1 MLHSLLISRVWAS
14 AIALGCCLALLA
26 PAASAGGKIYKYVD
40 AEGHVTYSSTP
51 PTDKER
57 VRQFKELDI
66 PVAPPQEDVELAR
79 KRAQEDAK
87 LAQELVK
94 ERRKADAED
103 ARLRQAAFDRI
114 ALEGV
119 MQPYNDPT
127 IDGPYY
133 AAYSPGWW
141 FGSPGMARPP
151 FNSKAPPFIGHHARH
166 RSGSLGPTPLPMP
179 VLRR

>member
-1 MLHSLLISRVWAS
+1 MSHSLLVSRVWAMVV
-14 AIALGCCLALLA
+14 ALGCCLVLLA
-26 PAASAGGKIYKYVD
+26 PGASAGGKIYKYVD
-40 AEGHVTYSSTP
+40 NEGRVTYSSTP
-51 PTDKER
+51 PADKEP
-57 VRQFKELDI
+57 VRQLKELDM
-66 PVAPPQEDVELAR
+66 PLAPAQEEVDLAR

-94 ERRKADAED
+94 ERRRADAED
-103 ARLRQAAFDRI
+103 ARLRQAAMDRI

-119 MQPYNDPT
+119 MQPYNDST

-141 FGSPGMARPP
+141 LGSPGMARPP
-151 FNSKAPPFIGHHARH
+151 FNSKAPHFIGHHARH